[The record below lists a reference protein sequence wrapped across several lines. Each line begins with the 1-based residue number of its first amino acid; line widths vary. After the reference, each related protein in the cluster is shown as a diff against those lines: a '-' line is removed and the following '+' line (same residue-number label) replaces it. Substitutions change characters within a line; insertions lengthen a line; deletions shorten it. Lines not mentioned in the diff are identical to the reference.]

1 MYCLCSVGSPLP
13 SVFNG
18 HLASLM
24 HLHNHAL
31 SLSLLSRQYS
41 YSVMIPSI
49 PIHIQHRSMLL
60 FTLFLSFIT
69 LVFSQ
74 STSQQVFKTP
84 SPSTSNFIVTSLSR
98 SIELGGATSKASTV
112 YTLRPSTS
120 SDDVNERTFTFA
132 LEGRDAANLSWIE
145 AFIGKTGNSKKTVRV
160 ERVEVDPGG
169 LDEA

>member
-1 MYCLCSVGSPLP
+1 
-13 SVFNG
+13 
-18 HLASLM
+18 
-24 HLHNHAL
+24 
-31 SLSLLSRQYS
+31 
-41 YSVMIPSI
+41 
-49 PIHIQHRSMLL
+49 MLL